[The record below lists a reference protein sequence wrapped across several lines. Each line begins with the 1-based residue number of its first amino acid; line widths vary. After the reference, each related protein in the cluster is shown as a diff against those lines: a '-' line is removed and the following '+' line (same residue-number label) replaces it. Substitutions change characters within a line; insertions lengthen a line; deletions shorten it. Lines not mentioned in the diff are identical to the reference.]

1 MYIFYVCIL
10 LNFSIVVCHLLISLS
25 DYYCLLDPTK
35 TFALLS
41 LLVETLCVCTIYGVK
56 SGLYVLLQEQSI
68 TSWYCV
74 KECCYVFGL
83 FGESDASPALTI
95 KTYFMVYR

>member
-1 MYIFYVCIL
+1 M
-10 LNFSIVVCHLLISLS
+10 
-25 DYYCLLDPTK
+25 
-35 TFALLS
+35 
-41 LLVETLCVCTIYGVK
+41 CTIYGVK

-95 KTYFMVYR
+95 KNIFHGVPLKSLVQYMIYSFEQHGVKLVYDCLSIN